1 MKNLR
6 ESEKMKNVIKSIKK
20 EIRMNVNFLDF
31 IKKVIEEKKEELN
44 NLGSMYEEEMG
55 LNYSNCERV
64 INRVNRKEL
73 REIRNSELKKRN
85 IEIEKFESLSE
96 KIKKGSKKKSDNYL
110 SVRL

>member
-1 MKNLR
+1 MKKLM
-6 ESEKMKNVIKSIKK
+6 ESEKMKNELKK
-20 EIRMNVNFLDF
+20 EIRMNVNFLLF
-31 IKKVIEEKKEELN
+31 VKKIIEEKKESVNVEK
-44 NLGSMYEEEMG
+44 LGEEYENSMG

-73 REIRNSELKKRN
+73 REIRNSELNKLGVS
-85 IEIEKFESLSE
+85 IEKFESLSE

>member
-1 MKNLR
+1 
-6 ESEKMKNVIKSIKK
+6 MKNVIKSVKK

-31 IKKVIEEKKEELN
+31 VKKVIDEKKESLDVESL
-44 NLGSMYEEEMG
+44 SVEYENFMS

-110 SVRL
+110 SVRV

>member
-1 MKNLR
+1 MKNEL
-6 ESEKMKNVIKSIKK
+6 KK
-20 EIRMNVNFLDF
+20 EIRMNVNFLLF
-31 IKKVIEEKKEELN
+31 VKKIIEEKKESVNVEK
-44 NLGSMYEEEMG
+44 LGEEYENSMG

-73 REIRNSELKKRN
+73 REIRNSELNKLGVS
-85 IEIEKFESLSE
+85 IEKFESLSE